1 MILVMALQQIGT
13 VQYGLTIE
21 IKMGVKIL
29 MKIKTTTVME
39 SMIYLM
45 IAIQKILHI
54 IGVPHL
60 FQIMT
65 QMDVKIPKKMMT
77 MILMGY

>member
-45 IAIQKILHI
+45 IVILKILPI
-54 IGVPHL
+54 IGVPRQ

-65 QMDVKIPKKMMT
+65 QMDVKI
-77 MILMGY
+77 